1 MAYDED
7 LVARIREH
15 VRSRPDVTERKM
27 FGGLTFLIG
36 GNMACGVSRNE
47 LMVRT
52 GPLRYEEAL
61 TRPEAHL
68 MEFTGRPMKGMIS
81 VRAEGLDNGALAEWV
96 EMGVSFAASLP
107 LKPPA
112 ATIART

>member
-68 MEFTGRPMKGMIS
+68 MEFTGRPMKDGQH
-81 VRAEGLDNGALAEWV
+81 
-96 EMGVSFAASLP
+96 
-107 LKPPA
+107 A
-112 ATIART
+112 ATWEYAIRADGKRFDPREGFKVK